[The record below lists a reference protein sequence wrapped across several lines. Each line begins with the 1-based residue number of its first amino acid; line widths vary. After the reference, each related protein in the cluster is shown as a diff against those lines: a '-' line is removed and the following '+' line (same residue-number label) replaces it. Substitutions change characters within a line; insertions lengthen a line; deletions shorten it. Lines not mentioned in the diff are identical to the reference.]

1 VWLKLLKERSD
12 KEEWHVYRTAEK
24 GELPTVD
31 DDYHGVI
38 IPGSSHSCYEDLVW
52 IHRLK
57 DYIRACFIPLKAD
70 HHSMEH
76 SKKPQIVGSCF
87 GCQLIAETLGGYVTK
102 NPRGRYI
109 VQVRVALCAGV
120 GSGPTA
126 VECASCRDEL
136 RRIRCAAMSVG
147 AMVHACELEST
158 VLMRGCRLR
167 RFSSRNPSRDS
178 PSRRASF

>member
-1 VWLKLLKERSD
+1 VPAVWLKLLKERSD

-38 IPGSSHSCYEDLVW
+38 IPGSSHSCYEDLEW

-109 VQVRVALCAGV
+109 VQVRQTLREDD

-126 VECASCRDEL
+126 VGLAV
-136 RRIRCAAMSVG
+136 A
-147 AMVHACELEST
+147 HP
-158 VLMRGCRLR
+158 VLMG
-167 RFSSRNPSRDS
+167 FSAPGVLVCPLELLSAHARP
-178 PSRRASF
+178 FC